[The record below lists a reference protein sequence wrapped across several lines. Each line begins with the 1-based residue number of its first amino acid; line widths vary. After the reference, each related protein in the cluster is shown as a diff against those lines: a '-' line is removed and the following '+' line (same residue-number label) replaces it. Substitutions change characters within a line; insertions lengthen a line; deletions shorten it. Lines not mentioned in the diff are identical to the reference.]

1 MHGLKT
7 ELNKD
12 VAEKVIQHRNRFYK
26 IMTGRYFELIPSLI
40 QYQNI
45 DKTEINQ
52 LELEFLLRDGQ
63 HVVLGLNTNGYV
75 TIVGTIN
82 NVFRNQYG
90 LEKPTN
96 KDITNNIKYLIP
108 KKERHANYKL
118 ISYGDNGLHGNCVIV
133 RNKFFNFV
141 SDNEVIQHYVDEM
154 AEINASR
161 FSLSMQAK
169 MMTFFIGDEN
179 ESINELVSNLY
190 NGSPYVKVTNYFDP
204 EEQIYQL
211 NNSGFANN
219 FVELKREY
227 QNKISELNNNL
238 GINSLAVEKSSGVSD
253 VEAKGSQSFTSSN
266 ANIYLESRQ
275 MALDLLNKRFNLDL
289 SCHYNDNVRSE
300 LNHLLDDDSNEDRG
314 LSDENH
320 DNFRRNYQE

>member
-12 VAEKVIQHRNRFYK
+12 IAEKVIQHRNRFYK
-26 IMTGRYFELIPSLI
+26 IMAGRYFELIPSLI

-52 LELEFLLRDGQ
+52 LELEFLLRDGR

-75 TIVGTIN
+75 TILGTVN

-90 LEKPTN
+90 IEKPTN
-96 KDITNNIKYLIP
+96 QDITNNIKYLIP
-108 KKERHANYKL
+108 KKDRHANYKL
-118 ISYGDNGLHGNCVIV
+118 ISYGDNGLNGNCVVV
-133 RNKFFNFV
+133 RNKYFNFV
-141 SDNEVIQHYVDEM
+141 SDNEVIKHYVDEM

-169 MMTFFIGDEN
+169 MMTFFIGDEK

-275 MALDLLNKRFNLDL
+275 MALDLLNKRFDLSL

-300 LNHLLDDDSNEDRG
+300 LNHLLDDSNEDRG
-314 LSDENH
+314 LGNENY